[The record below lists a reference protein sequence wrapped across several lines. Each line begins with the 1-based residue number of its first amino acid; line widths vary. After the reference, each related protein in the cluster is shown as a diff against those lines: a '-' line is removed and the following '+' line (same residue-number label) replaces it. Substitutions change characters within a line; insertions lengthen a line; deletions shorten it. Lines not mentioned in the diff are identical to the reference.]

1 MFRII
6 YFKVGFTFILDLN
19 CFVFLQMI
27 LLRTKNEEERNL
39 LEKRLEA
46 DIEAPKM
53 QMTNM
58 MKANIQAA
66 RKENEADVD
75 QKKTLKNSIAEIQS
89 SLDELSRVIECLT
102 KGI

>member
-1 MFRII
+1 
-6 YFKVGFTFILDLN
+6 
-19 CFVFLQMI
+19 MI
-27 LLRTKNEEERNL
+27 LLKTKNEEERNL

-46 DIEAPKM
+46 DIEAPMM
-53 QMTNM
+53 QMTNV
-58 MKANIQAA
+58 MKANIQAP